1 MQYRNQILPFLVLC
15 VLITVPYLP
24 TLSGQFILDDHPMVN
39 KNPYIKE
46 FQSFLSYF
54 SQEDGVSAHSKID
67 DYHSGYYRPL
77 LNITYF
83 LDYKLWGMRATGFRT
98 TNLILH
104 LMTCFLLYLVLSRY
118 YDGIIVPLIVT
129 LLFGLHPVNS
139 ETVSWTAARNNILVS
154 LFSLA
159 SFYFYTSRRP
169 EKKILSTSLSLLF
182 FTMALFSKEF
192 AVMLLPIFFL
202 HNRLIINRELGR
214 SRDEWIG
221 YIPYVVILAFY
232 FTMRWMVTQ
241 SVLSPGGFGSIWQRI
256 YFVPYLIIYN
266 LQLIFF
272 PYGLHSFS
280 VGYPK
285 TLFNWQ
291 AAVGFGGVALIGLLL
306 WQFKKEKMLLFSILS
321 FVAGLFPV
329 LNIVKASAVSL
340 ISMRWLYFPMM
351 FLIMGLS
358 RYIQKAMRVNQ
369 LLAVS
374 ALGMGIIYFGVYS
387 YILNKNLWHD
397 EDTFFRQEVLHF
409 NNVFYAGG
417 LAENLLNKKRYQE
430 AERYFR
436 VAINNYPHK
445 AKNYINYSALLTYTG
460 RVDNA
465 LLYLNKAK
473 ALFMTDCERGEWF
486 NNMGMAYFK
495 LKEQDKALKN
505 FLKAVHFH
513 PNEPQFWVNLGGAYG
528 SAGDYQNSIA
538 ILKKGLMRF
547 PDSELL
553 IKNFAVSYYRK
564 GDYEKAISVLE
575 RIPFQRRE
583 EDSDISRLLKEAR
596 QMLKSRSHY

>member
-1 MQYRNQILPFLVLC
+1 MQYKNRILPFLVLC
-15 VLITVPYLP
+15 VIITASYLP
-24 TLSGQFILDDHPMVN
+24 TFSGQFILDDHPMVN

-46 FQSFLSYF
+46 FQPFQSYF
-54 SQEDGVSAHSKID
+54 FQEDGVSAHDKID

-77 LNITYF
+77 VNLTYF

-104 LMTCFLLYLVLSRY
+104 LMTCFLLYIILSRCY
-118 YDGIIVPLIVT
+118 EDAAVPLIAT

-159 SFYFYTSRRP
+159 SLYFYASKRP
-169 EKKILSTSLSLLF
+169 EKRILSTTLSLLF
-182 FTMALFSKEF
+182 FAMALFSKEF

-202 HNRLIINRELGR
+202 YNRAIINRELGR

-241 SVLSPGGFGSIWQRI
+241 SILSPGGFGSIWQRI
-256 YFVPYLIIYN
+256 YFAPYLIIYN

-280 VGYPK
+280 VGYPE

-291 AAVGFGGVALIGLLL
+291 AAFGFGGVALIGLLL
-306 WQFKKEKMLLFSILS
+306 WQSRKEKMLLFSILS

-351 FLIMGLS
+351 FLLIGLS
-358 RYIQKAMRVNQ
+358 KYIQKVMKMNQ
-369 LLAVS
+369 LLALS
-374 ALGMGIIYFGVYS
+374 ALGVGIIYCGVYS

-397 EDTFFRQEVLHF
+397 EDTFFRQEVLNF

-417 LAENLLNKKRYQE
+417 LAENLLDKKRYEE

-436 VAINNYPHK
+436 IAINHYPYE
-445 AKNYINYSALLTYTG
+445 AKNYVNYSALLIDTG
-460 RVDNA
+460 RLDAA
-465 LLYLNKAK
+465 LSCLDKARS
-473 ALFMTDCERGEWF
+473 LTMTHREHGEWF
-486 NNMGMAYFK
+486 NNMGMAYFQ
-495 LKEQDKALKN
+495 LREQDKALEH
-505 FLKAVHFH
+505 FLKAVDLC
-513 PNEPQFWVNLGGAYG
+513 PKEPQFWANLGGAYG
-528 SAGDYQNSIA
+528 S
-538 ILKKGLMRF
+538 M
-547 PDSELL
+547 
-553 IKNFAVSYYRK
+553 
-564 GDYEKAISVLE
+564 GDYENSISVLRKGIDIAPDSIQLRKNLAVTYMKMKDYEKVITTLEKIPDPE
-575 RIPFQRRE
+575 RRKNR
-583 EDSDISRLLKEAR
+583 DIQGLLHKARNRLLGEG
-596 QMLKSRSHY
+596 Y